1 MQCPNCGAEVETDAL
16 KCPNCGVVL
25 GIAAAD
31 ALNRLT
37 RAIPR
42 AQKAEPP
49 ALETLVPRLGET
61 LIEEGLITPEQLE
74 RALKYQQEQAAAGK
88 RVLLGKALVTLGF
101 VEQEDLDRAI
111 ANQIFKLQ
119 QSLKEINASLERQV
133 AERTRELTKALE
145 RLRELSHAK
154 DNFVDA
160 ISHEL
165 RTPLTQIMGYLDLCR
180 EETLGELTTEQKK
193 AVDVMRRSAEQLH
206 ALIENL
212 IRYSMLASGE
222 ARFKI
227 EPLKVKRIVETT
239 LTTTRH
245 KAEEKGMHFE
255 VQLAPQA
262 ADLYVMAEEEAI
274 VWALQHLVDNAIK
287 FNEAGGRVRLIVGL
301 ECRQMHFAICD
312 DGSGIPP
319 EKLYKVLEAFSQAE
333 DTLTREHGGIGLGLA
348 LTAQILRAH
357 NTFLEVHSEMGK
369 GSFFGFALNIAALE
383 NPTYAAESSVCLK
396 LTPEA
401 LPLL

>member
-1 MQCPNCGAEVETDAL
+1 MQCPNCGAEVESNAL
-16 KCPNCGVVL
+16 RCPNCGVVI

-31 ALNRLT
+31 ALKRLT

-42 AQKAEPP
+42 TKKEEPP
-49 ALETLVPRLGET
+49 ALEMLVPRLGET

-74 RALKYQQEQAAAGK
+74 HALKYQQEQAAAGK
-88 RVLLGKALVTLGF
+88 RILLGRALVTLGF
-101 VEQEDLDRAI
+101 IEQEDLDRAI

-165 RTPLTQIMGYLDLCR
+165 RTPLTQIMGYLDLCH
-180 EETLGELTTEQKK
+180 EGTLGKLTPEQEK
-193 AVDVMRRSAEQLH
+193 AVEVMMRSAERLH

-227 EPLKVKRIVETT
+227 EPIKVKRIIETT
-239 LTTTRH
+239 LTATRH
-245 KAEEKGMHFE
+245 KAEEKGVHFE

-262 ADLYVMAEEEAI
+262 ADLDVLAEEEAI

-287 FNEAGGRVRLIVGL
+287 FNETGGRVRLIVGL
-301 ECRQMHFAICD
+301 ECHHVHFAVYD

-319 EKLYKVLEAFSQAE
+319 EKLYKVMEAFSQAE
-333 DTLTREHGGIGLGLA
+333 DALTRKHGGIGLGLA

-357 NTFLEVHSEMGK
+357 DTFLEVHSAVGK
-369 GSFFGFALNIAALE
+369 GSFFGFALKIAPLGSPVHLPQTP
-383 NPTYAAESSVCLK
+383 NCFKPTS
-396 LTPEA
+396 EA
-401 LPLL
+401 IPLL